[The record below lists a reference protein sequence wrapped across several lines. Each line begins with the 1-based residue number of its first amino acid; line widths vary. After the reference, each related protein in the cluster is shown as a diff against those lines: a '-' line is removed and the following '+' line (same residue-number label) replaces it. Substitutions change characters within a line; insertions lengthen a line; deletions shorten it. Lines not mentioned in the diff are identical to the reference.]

1 MRKSDF
7 VKLHIQLAGV
17 KTGARLRH
25 GVHTSY
31 VQYKGIPRYRQLV
44 KLAKRKE
51 AIKAGKTVPG
61 AALTKGTSMVIR

>member
-51 AIKAGKTVPG
+51 AIKAGDKFYPYDDNFWN
-61 AALTKGTSMVIR
+61 A